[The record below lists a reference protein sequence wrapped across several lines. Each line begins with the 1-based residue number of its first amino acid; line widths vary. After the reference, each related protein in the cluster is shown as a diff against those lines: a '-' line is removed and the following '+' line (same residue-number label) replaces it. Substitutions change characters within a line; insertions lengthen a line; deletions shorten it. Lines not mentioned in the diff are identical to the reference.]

1 MKSRHAN
8 EYDDENYNFDDD
20 SSNRFDDFS
29 DDQDA
34 ADSKDMNFYVEEGD
48 DAGSDAALDALPID
62 LYNLEDYGEELSPED
77 DDFDDDAPKKKT
89 EEEDDDYV
97 DPSDFGGDDGGN
109 VPF

>member
-62 LYNLEDYGEELSPED
+62 LYNLEDYGEELSYLRR
-77 DDFDDDAPKKKT
+77 KVSRGTRSSWRRNRRSRK
-89 EEEDDDYV
+89 
-97 DPSDFGGDDGGN
+97 SG
-109 VPF
+109 